1 MDTNSSLC
9 AFKNII
15 KVYYV
20 CIYLYIWVKIYT
32 IFESKIN
39 CKHFHTRQ
47 FQHIFWVLKDVRDDI
62 RKECYGI
69 AYLNL

>member
-1 MDTNSSLC
+1 M
-9 AFKNII
+9 
-15 KVYYV
+15 
-20 CIYLYIWVKIYT
+20 YT

-39 CKHFHTRQ
+39 CKHFHTHQ

>member
-20 CIYLYIWVKIYT
+20 CIYT

-39 CKHFHTRQ
+39 CKHFHTHQ